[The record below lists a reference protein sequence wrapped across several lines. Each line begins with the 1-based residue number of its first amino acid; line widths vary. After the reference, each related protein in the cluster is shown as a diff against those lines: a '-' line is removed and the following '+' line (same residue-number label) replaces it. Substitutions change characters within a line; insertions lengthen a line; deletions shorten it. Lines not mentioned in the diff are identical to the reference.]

1 VDPSPACQI
10 DHLGPLPV
18 ERPASVTE
26 LGGLIRRA
34 VAENLALYPLG
45 GQTLLHFGSPPE
57 RWGLGVDMRQLDQV
71 IDYPAR
77 DMTITV
83 QAGIPVARLQ
93 QLLAGE
99 NQRLPIDVPDPDRA
113 TLGGILAAN
122 VSGPRRLGFGT
133 LRDYVLGISVVND
146 EGHEVK
152 AGGRVVKNVAGY
164 DMCKLYVGSLG
175 TLGIITQA
183 TLKVRPLPEETALL
197 SVGCA
202 ADAVAGLLEKIHA
215 SRTRPVCLD
224 LLNGPAA
231 ETVYLRAGLPAP
243 EAPWVV
249 LVGFEDNREAVPWQV
264 QQFTREVSGEGQL
277 VARLGSCAKH
287 LWRALAEALPG
298 IGATLSFKANLLP
311 HALPAFCARAAGLS
325 EGVRLQAHA
334 GNGIVWGY
342 ADTLTKPDAETM
354 LKELRALA
362 AAGQGRVVVVRCP
375 AGWKDPRFV
384 WDAPRGDVALM
395 RAVKEKLD
403 PRRLFNPGRFVDGI

>member
-1 VDPSPACQI
+1 VDTPSTCQI
-10 DHLGPLPV
+10 DHLGPLQV
-18 ERPASVTE
+18 ERPASVAE
-26 LGGLIRRA
+26 LGEVVRRA
-34 VAENLALYPLG
+34 AADGQAIYPLG
-45 GQTLLHFGSPPE
+45 GQTLLHFGGPPE
-57 RWGLGVDMRQLDQV
+57 RPGLGVDVRQLNQV

-83 QAGIPVARLQ
+83 QAGLPVARLQ
-93 QLLAGE
+93 QILAGE
-99 NQRLPIDVPDPDRA
+99 NQRLPIDVPDAEQA

-122 VSGPRRLGFGT
+122 VSGSRRLGFGT

-146 EGHEVK
+146 QGQETK

-175 TLGIITQA
+175 TLGVITQA
-183 TLKVRPLPEETALL
+183 TLKVRPLPEESALL

-202 ADAVAGLLEKIHA
+202 GESVDGLLEKFHS

-224 LLNGPAA
+224 LLNRPAA
-231 ETVYLRAGLPAP
+231 EVIYRRAGLTPP
-243 EAPWVV
+243 DAPWVV
-249 LVGFEDNREAVPWQV
+249 VVGFEDNREAVPWQV
-264 QQFTREVSGEGQL
+264 QQLTREVGGQGQL
-277 VARLGSCAKH
+277 EARLGPCARS
-287 LWRALAEALPG
+287 LWAALTEALP
-298 IGATLSFKANLLP
+298 ASEALLSFKANLLP
-311 HALPAFCARAAGLS
+311 HALPAFCRAACLA
-325 EGVRLQAHA
+325 EGVRVQAHA

-342 ADTLTKPDAETM
+342 AENLTNEAAGRM

-375 AGWKDPRFV
+375 AEWKSPPFV
-384 WDAPRGDVALM
+384 WDAPRGDAALM